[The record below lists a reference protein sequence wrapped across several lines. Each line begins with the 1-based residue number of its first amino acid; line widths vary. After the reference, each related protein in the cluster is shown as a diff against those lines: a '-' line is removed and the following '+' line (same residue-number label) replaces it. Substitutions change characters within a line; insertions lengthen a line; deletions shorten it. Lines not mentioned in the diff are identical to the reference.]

1 MPTDIPAVFLIRIDC
16 GYAAGVVHVELV
28 DLVVSVTVFDMAALA
43 KGIAVDDTTDVG
55 VVVQLEVARS
65 KTLELDAGSSA
76 PGCPWHIAEDHAAT
90 RNGTDVPADGNK
102 MRLSS
107 ATGNRKAGCGVI
119 GRCPIH
125 DRTIDNVVAAKDAA
139 DNATKKRRR
148 NAVGILGRIR
158 NSRLRVHIVDVEA
171 AHNAAVAIGNKAA
184 KRTLVI
190 LYFDGCVF
198 MITAKVANDDAPK
211 RVGPISK
218 TAKRCAV
225 ESNRIALSRLD
236 AVIRALHIA
245 VHGFVA
251 QRRCGIGRR
260 VSGLL
265 LPFIIGTVRLL
276 VDVRNLI
283 VGRVIAAAARAEPTL
298 VGDNGDLP
306 AIKRRHVI
314 NVVGNGIHLRRVCD
328 GIRIA
333 VGTTSR
339 YQLWN
344 ALVDPNFVV
353 LNARLVGFSL
363 INIRKEVTKHGGIDI
378 RRLIPSLH
386 QAIRGVIRRFVVIPK
401 LLAGVF
407 LTLCIDFASVRHHS
421 GIGIGLSKGVIRRA
435 RARTFVAKTLQQA
448 RMGENRIAL
457 LAGQADSLK
466 LCRHLIGLTAY
477 TKLSEQRRSRLGATR
492 VPSSLDIL
500 RVQAHVLLHLIDE
513 QRHIGVSVRGA
524 VGAVDNQIIERKAVD

>member
-1 MPTDIPAVFLIRIDC
+1 
-16 GYAAGVVHVELV
+16 
-28 DLVVSVTVFDMAALA
+28 
-43 KGIAVDDTTDVG
+43 
-55 VVVQLEVARS
+55 
-65 KTLELDAGSSA
+65 
-76 PGCPWHIAEDHAAT
+76 
-90 RNGTDVPADGNK
+90 

-125 DRTIDNVVAAKDAA
+125 DRTIDNVVTAKDAA
-139 DNATKKRRR
+139 DNATKKRRW

-190 LYFDGCVF
+190 LYLDGCVF
-198 MITAKVANDDAPK
+198 MITAKVTNDDAPK
-211 RVGPISK
+211 RVGSISK
-218 TAKRCAV
+218 TAKRCTV

-283 VGRVIAAAARAEPTL
+283 VGRVIAAAASAESTL

-386 QAIRGVIRRFVVIPK
+386 QTIRGVIRRFVVIPK

-435 RARTFVAKTLQQA
+435 RARTFVAKALQQA
-448 RMGENRIAL
+448 RMGENRIAI

-477 TKLSEQRRSRLGATR
+477 TKLSE
-492 VPSSLDIL
+492 
-500 RVQAHVLLHLIDE
+500 
-513 QRHIGVSVRGA
+513 
-524 VGAVDNQIIERKAVD
+524 

>member
-28 DLVVSVTVFDMAALA
+28 NLVVSVTVFNLTALA
-43 KGIAVDDTTDVG
+43 KGIAINHATNVR
-55 VVVQLEVARS
+55 VVVQPEVTRS
-65 KTLELDAGSSA
+65 KTLRFVAGSSA
-76 PGCPWHIAEDHAAT
+76 PRCPRHMAEDHTAA
-90 RNGTDVPADGNK
+90 RDGADVTADGNK

-148 NAVGILGRIR
+148 NAVGILGGIR

-190 LYFDGCVF
+190 LYLDGCVF
-198 MITAKVANDDAPK
+198 MITAKVTNDDAPK

-218 TAKRCAV
+218 TAKRCTV

-283 VGRVIAAAARAEPTL
+283 VGRVIAAAASAQSTL

-435 RARTFVAKTLQQA
+435 RARTFVAKALQQA
-448 RMGENRIAL
+448 RMGENRIAI

-477 TKLSEQRRSRLGATR
+477 TKLSEQ
-492 VPSSLDIL
+492 
-500 RVQAHVLLHLIDE
+500 
-513 QRHIGVSVRGA
+513 
-524 VGAVDNQIIERKAVD
+524 

>member
-1 MPTDIPAVFLIRIDC
+1 
-16 GYAAGVVHVELV
+16 
-28 DLVVSVTVFDMAALA
+28 MA
-43 KGIAVDDTTDVG
+43 
-55 VVVQLEVARS
+55 EN
-65 KTLELDAGSSA
+65 
-76 PGCPWHIAEDHAAT
+76 HAAT
-90 RNGTDVPADGNK
+90 RNSANVAANGNK
-102 MRLSS
+102 MRS
-107 ATGNRKAGCGVI
+107 ADIGVADIGVADNGKAVRCRTVI
-119 GRCPIH
+119 WIVYDH
-125 DRTIDNVVAAKDAA
+125 AINNVIAAKDAA
-139 DNATKKRRR
+139 DNAAEKRRR
-148 NAVGILGRIR
+148 NAVRILLRIS
-158 NSRLRVHIVDVEA
+158 NGRLRIHIVDVEA
-171 AHNAAVAIGNKAA
+171 AHNAAVAIGNKTA

-190 LYFDGCVF
+190 LYLDGCVF
-198 MITAKVANDDAPK
+198 IITAKVANDDAPK

-251 QRRCGIGRR
+251 QRLRGIGRR

-283 VGRVIAAAARAEPTL
+283 VGRVIAAAASAEPTL

-306 AIKRRHVI
+306 AVKRRHVI

-333 VGTTSR
+333 VGTTSH

-344 ALVDPNFVV
+344 ALVDFNFVI
-353 LNARLVGFSL
+353 LDAILSGFSPV
-363 INIRKEVTKHGGIDI
+363 NIRKVVTEHGGIDI

-386 QAIRGVIRRFVVIPK
+386 QAIRSVIRRFVVVPK

-407 LTLCIDFASVRHHS
+407 LTLCIDFASVRHHC
-421 GIGIGLSKGVIRRA
+421 GIGIGLSKGVVRRTRA
-435 RARTFVAKTLQQA
+435 RASVAKTLQQA
-448 RMGENRIAL
+448 RMGEDRIVL
-457 LAGQADSLK
+457 LAGQADLLK

-500 RVQAHVLLHLIDE
+500 RVQAHVLLYLVDE
-513 QRHIGVSVRGA
+513 QRHIGASVRGA
-524 VGAVDNQIIERKAVD
+524 VGAVDKQIVERKIIN